1 LKKKKNDN
9 NNLNKKISEL
19 KQTSQLRRKKL
30 ETYSENV
37 KYPQDINNLSNQL
50 KTLLKKKADYFSKL
64 NKEIKTLSIQKRTGD
79 FRKLL

>member
-1 LKKKKNDN
+1 MAQNAKEYEALIEEKKNDN

-19 KQTSQLRRKKL
+19 KQTSRVGRKRL

-50 KTLLKKKADYFSKL
+50 KTLMKKMSYIS
-64 NKEIKTLSIQKRTGD
+64 SIN
-79 FRKLL
+79 